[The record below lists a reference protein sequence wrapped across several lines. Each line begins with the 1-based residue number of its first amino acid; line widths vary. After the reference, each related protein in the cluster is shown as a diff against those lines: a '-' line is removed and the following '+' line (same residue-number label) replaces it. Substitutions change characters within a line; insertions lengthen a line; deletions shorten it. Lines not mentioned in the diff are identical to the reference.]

1 MSTKHTPEPWTFL
14 ECCDG
19 PVITGPGQEV
29 HGDHVGVI
37 GGSSRTDIDLAN
49 VQRIV
54 ACVNLLAPHPE
65 LAGVEVVSGEV
76 MGKVREALDEGA
88 RSHRLYAMDYTEGS
102 DPWRECIEMAE
113 RQEEALGLL
122 GRGQG

>member
-76 MGKVREALDEGA
+76 MGKVREALSLAETMCEGP
-88 RSHRLYAMDYTEGS
+88 RGDL
-102 DPWRECIEMAE
+102 PE
-113 RQEEALGLL
+113 RKVFLEALKLL
-122 GRGQG
+122 TIKGKT